1 METLNNQ
8 KMLKRII
15 IILNIIPLLSTIG
28 LYIYIIVFYAI
39 FKKLAPFD
47 PKMLSIFFYEFIT
60 YSYIISIFTSLIVV
74 ILLIINFILKIC
86 NKDFIKNNN
95 LIVWSILNN
104 MVFWIVFFGDRQG
117 YSFWFFD

>member
-1 METLNNQ
+1 
-8 KMLKRII
+8 MLKRII